1 MRRNI
6 SIVGGGAAGVLVAIH
21 LTRTASVPLHL
32 TIVEPRERLAEGVAY
47 STPDSE
53 HLLNVPA
60 AGMSAYV
67 EDALHFVK
75 WAECSPQDFIPRH
88 RYADY
93 LRSELQRLTHVNPH
107 VALQH
112 VRDSA
117 HAISTSPL
125 RVSTVGGPDVLAD
138 VVVLALG
145 NAAPFKPDWY
155 SHLTAPVVLDDPW
168 VPGALETIPDQSK
181 VLCVG
186 TGLTFVDVAL
196 SLTRRGCRVTGVS
209 RHGFLPHIHA
219 AQSTLPLVPTE
230 FDSPTAVSRWLRS
243 QSDWQ
248 AALTALR
255 PHTQVIWQSFS
266 APQQASFLRHARRY
280 WDVHRHRMSQNVADK
295 LRLAIHRCLVT
306 VLRGDA
312 QRVAAQSPWD
322 AIILCT
328 GPDDAALINTAPLRS
343 LASQGH
349 VRIGPHGKG
358 IDTVP
363 DSGCVRNRDGAA
375 PLDIYAIGPLR
386 QGTLWECTA
395 IPEIRSEAQRLASR
409 VLA

>member
-1 MRRNI
+1 
-6 SIVGGGAAGVLVAIH
+6 
-21 LTRTASVPLHL
+21 VPLHL

-67 EDALHFVK
+67 EDALHFVN

-125 RVSTVGGPDVLAD
+125 RVSTVGGHDVLAD

-168 VPGALETIPDQSK
+168 VPGALETIPGQSQ

-280 WDVHRHRMSQNVADK
+280 WDVHRHRMSQNVSDK
-295 LRLAIHRCLVT
+295 LRLAIPYCVVT
-306 VLRGDA
+306 HNVLPRSRLGMQSSCVPDPTMPLSSTRLHFVRWRVKDTFA
-312 QRVAAQSPWD
+312 SDHMARESTRFRTRVAFEIGMELRHSTSTPLVRCAKARCGNARRYPRF
-322 AIILCT
+322 
-328 GPDDAALINTAPLRS
+328 APRPNDLH
-343 LASQGH
+343 H
-349 VRIGPHGKG
+349 V
-358 IDTVP
+358 
-363 DSGCVRNRDGAA
+363 S
-375 PLDIYAIGPLR
+375 
-386 QGTLWECTA
+386 
-395 IPEIRSEAQRLASR
+395 
-409 VLA
+409 

>member
-1 MRRNI
+1 MRRDI
-6 SIVGGGAAGVLVAIH
+6 TITGGGAAGVLVAIH
-21 LTRTASVPLHL
+21 LTRTAAAPLHL

-47 STPDSE
+47 STRDSE

-67 EDALHFVK
+67 EDPLHFVK
-75 WAECSPQDFIPRH
+75 WAECSPHDFIPRH

-107 VALQH
+107 VAVQH

-125 RVSTVGGPDVLAD
+125 RVSTVGGHDVLAD
-138 VVVLALG
+138 VVVLAVG
-145 NAAPFKPDWY
+145 NAAPIKPDWF
-155 SHLTAPVVLDDPW
+155 SHVTSSLVLDDPW
-168 VPGALETIPDQSK
+168 APGALEAIPDQSN

-196 SLTRRGCRVTGVS
+196 SLTGRGCRVTGVS
-209 RHGFLPHIHA
+209 RHGLLPHIHA
-219 AQSTLPLVPTE
+219 AQSTLPSVPTE

-280 WDVHRHRMSQNVADK
+280 WDVHRHRMSKHVADK
-295 LRLAIHRCLVT
+295 LQHAIHTGLIS

-312 QRVAAQSPWD
+312 QRVAAQSAWD

-343 LASQGH
+343 LTSQGH